1 MNYDVFIPVIVFLC
15 VYLAVVD
22 LESIIISV
30 RATRRV
36 DTHEN
41 DVDALHSSFPALRAS
56 LSKSVC
62 VDVVTY
68 VIDEVDYH
76 AAEAA
81 QADMEASDK
90 AAPPAAQQLK
100 SAAVT
105 LLPAASASSGASA
118 IASAVDLNPYGR
130 RVVVQSRGE
139 GKRSHKRIVSDHDA
153 DSSFYF

>member
-1 MNYDVFIPVIVFLC
+1 M
-15 VYLAVVD
+15 
-22 LESIIISV
+22 

-41 DVDALHSSFPALRAS
+41 DLDALHSSFPDLQAS
-56 LSKSVC
+56 SSKSVC

-76 AAEAA
+76 ALAAASEVA
-81 QADMEASDK
+81 QAEVEATDK
-90 AAPPAAQQLK
+90 AAPPAAQQLI

-105 LLPAASASSGASA
+105 LLPAASASAVP
-118 IASAVDLNPYGR
+118 SAVDLYPYGR